1 MQKNT
6 LIGSVQLTK
15 LNQLVTLKT
24 ATARGCLFY
33 FLLFFHSI
41 KIPEKFSFLLILI
54 MIECLG
60 SLFRK
65 RILQIGENINEKNR
79 NQWESSIKR
88 RSNH

>member
-41 KIPEKFSFLLILI
+41 KIPEKFSFFLSLI
-54 MIECLG
+54 MIE
-60 SLFRK
+60 
-65 RILQIGENINEKNR
+65 
-79 NQWESSIKR
+79 
-88 RSNH
+88 